1 MYTQLGPTEAQAS
14 SMRTVI
20 LSEIARQR
28 AARKRNRR
36 LTIGAIA
43 LVAAIGSGASAIA
56 ITQATTREMN
66 YSVDC
71 YTVADL
77 GAPHGT
83 TTLIDGPSDSLLTI
97 EDRVAGALAACE
109 TSWKAVPTVK
119 EPSWRPIE
127 VTNPTVCQLR
137 DGRLAV
143 FPNERWETD
152 AQFCR
157 QLGIAAPSM

>member
-1 MYTQLGPTEAQAS
+1 MHTELGPTQAQTS

-28 AARKRNRR
+28 AARKRTRR

-43 LVAAIGSGASAIA
+43 LVVVVGTGASAIA

-66 YSVDC
+66 YTVDC

-83 TTLIDGPSDSLLTI
+83 TTLIDGSSNSLLTI
-97 EDRVAGALAACE
+97 EDRVSGALAACE
-109 TSWKAVPTVK
+109 TSWNAVPTEK
-119 EPSWRPIE
+119 EPSWRPID
-127 VTNPTVCQLR
+127 VPNPTVCQLR

-143 FPNERWETD
+143 FPNENNASNDEL
-152 AQFCR
+152 CR
-157 QLGIAAPSM
+157 RIGIATPIL

>member
-1 MYTQLGPTEAQAS
+1 
-14 SMRTVI
+14 MRTII
-20 LSEIARQR
+20 LGEIARQR
-28 AARKRNRR
+28 TARMRNRR

-43 LVAAIGSGASAIA
+43 LVAAIGTGASAIA

-83 TTLIDGPSDSLLTI
+83 TTLLDGPSDSLLTI
-97 EDRVAGALAACE
+97 EDRAAGALAACE
-109 TSWKAVPTVK
+109 TSWKAVPTEK

-127 VTNPTVCQLR
+127 VPNPTVCQLR

-143 FPNERWETD
+143 FPNENNAPDDEL
-152 AQFCR
+152 CR
-157 QLGIAAPSM
+157 QIGISVPSL